1 MKWVVFGFGIALY
14 IVAVAWPQNHDLGQ
28 VVARLGLSLDVDP
41 KLLWVSSA
49 VLLAIWIVI
58 AMGFYQEQAKV
69 NVNFILEKGA
79 QIPGFFNQ
87 NTATKIDLLTAEKSK
102 SNFDYYYS
110 HSAIET
116 LYSLNASQLSKLKWI
131 ITFASIGVFTLL
143 NITALYFL
151 QFQKKEIKIFI
162 MIEAICLALAIAAF
176 MLGKF
181 IHRDELVY
189 PAVRGIMG
197 IVQSPVLVLIFIP
210 AKKII

>member
-1 MKWVVFGFGIALY
+1 MKLPKKNKFILIAIAVVMIAL
-14 IVAVAWPQNHDLGQ
+14 
-28 VVARLGLSLDVDP
+28 
-41 KLLWVSSA
+41 
-49 VLLAIWIVI
+49 
-58 AMGFYQEQAKV
+58 GFYQEQAKV

-79 QIPGFFNQ
+79 QIPGFFEQ
-87 NTATKIDLLTAEKSK
+87 NTSTKILWLSIEKSK

-110 HSAIET
+110 HGAIEA

-162 MIEAICLALAIAAF
+162 LVEGMCLTFAIAAF

-181 IHRDELVY
+181 IHKDELVY

-210 AKKII
+210 AKKLFNRSF

>member
-1 MKWVVFGFGIALY
+1 MAIPKKNKFILVAIA
-14 IVAVAWPQNHDLGQ
+14 
-28 VVARLGLSLDVDP
+28 
-41 KLLWVSSA
+41 
-49 VLLAIWIVI
+49 I
-58 AMGFYQEQAKV
+58 AMIGLGFYQEQAKV

-79 QIPGFFNQ
+79 QLPGFFEQ
-87 NTATKIDLLTAEKSK
+87 NTATKIQWLSAEKSK

-151 QFQKKEIKIFI
+151 QFQKKEIVIFI
-162 MIEAICLALAIAAF
+162 LVEGICLACAIAAF
-176 MLGKF
+176 LLGKF
-181 IHRDELVY
+181 IHKDELLY

-210 AKKII
+210 AKKLFNRSF

>member
-1 MKWVVFGFGIALY
+1 MAIPKKNKFILVAI
-14 IVAVAWPQNHDLGQ
+14 AVAMI
-28 VVARLGLSLDVDP
+28 GL
-41 KLLWVSSA
+41 
-49 VLLAIWIVI
+49 
-58 AMGFYQEQAKV
+58 GFYQEQAKV

-79 QIPGFFNQ
+79 QLPGFYEQ
-87 NTATKIDLLTAEKSK
+87 NTATKIQWLSAEKSK

-151 QFQKKEIKIFI
+151 QFQKKEIVIFI
-162 MIEAICLALAIAAF
+162 LVEGICLAFAIAAF
-176 MLGKF
+176 LLGKF
-181 IHRDELVY
+181 IHKDELVY

-210 AKKII
+210 AKKLFTRTF